1 MELTEAINKLE
12 SFKELKKDWNGYNAE
27 PFSEKLIN
35 KALELLKQTT
45 PIPEVFPTANNS
57 IQFEWEKTG
66 LYLEIE
72 IFENKVEIFAQS
84 KYEEKLVTIGE

>member
-1 MELTEAINKLE
+1 MELTKAINKLE
-12 SFKELKKDWNGYNAE
+12 SFRGLKKDWNGYNAE

-35 KALELLKQTT
+35 KALELLKQTI
-45 PIPEVFPTANNS
+45 PVPEVFPTANNS